1 VTATF
6 EVGTLVSA
14 RGRDWVVLPQSKA
27 PGFLVLRPLGGGDD
41 EVAGV
46 FPALEQVRPSTFE
59 APDPN
64 DAGPASSAGLLRTA
78 LRIGFRASA
87 GPFRSLA
94 RLAVEPRAY
103 QLVPLLMALRQETVR
118 MLISDDVGIGKTVE
132 AGLIAGEL
140 LEQGDA
146 SGLAVLCSPAL
157 AEQWQQELAS
167 KFGIAAE
174 LVLPSTIRRL
184 EKGLIGSETLFERY
198 PNVVVSTD
206 FIKRPGLREQFW
218 HGCPDLLIIDEAHTC
233 VSDGTGGRS
242 RILRHELVER
252 LARDERRHLV
262 LVTATPHSG
271 KEDGFRNL
279 LSLLQPA
286 LKYVA
291 LETVAGRELLA
302 QYFVQRRRV
311 DIRKYL
317 DESTPFPEDRETAE
331 RKYALGSAYKELFDD
346 VLAYARE
353 TVRDPEGGAIRQR
366 VRYWSALALL
376 RALASSPRAAAATL
390 TTRADNLDTDD
401 EAEADRLGRAAVMD
415 LPDEETIES
424 ADATPGADAGTEAGD
439 TPHRRRLKRFAA
451 RARALEGADDRKLLE
466 LEKVTKEL
474 LLDGFNPVIFCRF
487 IDTAEYV
494 SDYLAR
500 RLGGSYAVTAVTG
513 TLPPDERMARIRAL
527 AGDPS
532 RRPVLVATDCLSE
545 GVNLQDQFQAVVHY
559 DLAWNPTRH
568 EQREG
573 RVDRFGQTAR
583 VVRAVTIYGADNGID
598 GIVLDVL
605 LRKHEQIRK
614 ALGISVPVPDR
625 SDDVVEAILEGLLL
639 RDAQSE
645 QLTLDL
651 GLEHRDGLHREW
663 ESAAEKEREF
673 FTKYRQA
680 GVHPE
685 EVSRELAEMRASLGT
700 AADVGGFTEEA
711 LRALRADVTL
721 TPDGFTAATG
731 ALPAGLA
738 DALVPGHL
746 EPLPFRTDL
755 PVKPRAAYL
764 DRTDPNVA
772 AIARYVLESALD
784 SVSPADPR
792 DRPARRCGV
801 MVTSSVAR
809 RTTLLLVRYRFHLEL
824 PGRDGPRQLVAEDA
838 QLLAYRGQPAAAEW
852 LSADEVA
859 SLLAAV
865 PSDNIHPDEATDFTE
880 RAVAALDV
888 VLPHLSAVAD
898 DLAVRLRDDH
908 IRVREAGGQR
918 VRRQIAVR
926 AQKPA
931 DVLGVYVYLPG
942 GAA

>member
-132 AGLIAGEL
+132 AGLIAAEL

-888 VLPHLSAVAD
+888 ILPHLSAVAD